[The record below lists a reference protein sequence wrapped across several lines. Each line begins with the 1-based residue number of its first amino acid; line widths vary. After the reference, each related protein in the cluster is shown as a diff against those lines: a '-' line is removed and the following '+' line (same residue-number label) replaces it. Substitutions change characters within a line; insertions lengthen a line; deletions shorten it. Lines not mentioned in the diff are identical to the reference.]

1 MTKIMPKANDTVDIY
16 DTLPQGT
23 THQEQRNVR
32 FLYGGIPESFD
43 LYLTENYR
51 FVRVLYILC

>member
-1 MTKIMPKANDTVDIY
+1 MPKANDTVDIY

-43 LYLTENYR
+43 LYLTENYI